1 MRSSSSRPHCG
12 DRLSSAHQIFWLV
25 LYTIETSQ
33 MIDGRKGTAAVE
45 AGRRRSKNKLSLE
58 LQNQKENTN
67 PSNCDLLLT
76 QSIASSYLLLLAAA
90 CSTLLLS
97 KCRCALASDIH
108 HIGGITL
115 QLKKQKLLLP
125 YTLPYAKDL
134 NPTRLTD
141 RRTFTHCGCG
151 GVCTYKRLFSS

>member
-1 MRSSSSRPHCG
+1 
-12 DRLSSAHQIFWLV
+12 
-25 LYTIETSQ
+25 
-33 MIDGRKGTAAVE
+33 MIDGRKGTAAAE

-58 LQNQKENTN
+58 LQKQNGNTN
-67 PSNCDLLLT
+67 ASNCHLLLT
-76 QSIASSYLLLLAAA
+76 KSIASSYLLLLAAA
-90 CSTLLLS
+90 CSTLLS

-134 NPTRLTD
+134 NPTRRTD

-151 GVCTYKRLFSS
+151 GGVSTYKRLFSG